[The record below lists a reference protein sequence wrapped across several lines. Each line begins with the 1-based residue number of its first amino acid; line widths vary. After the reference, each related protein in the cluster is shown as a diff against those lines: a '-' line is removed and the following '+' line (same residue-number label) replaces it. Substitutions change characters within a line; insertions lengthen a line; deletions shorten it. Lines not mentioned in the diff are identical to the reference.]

1 MLTGSKVLVAAV
13 TVVALTATV
22 LTVRSA
28 TIDAAAHARAAAE
41 APARDASPR
50 EYTLAYLRAA
60 RAHDCALLDYLEA
73 SGPSDWCP
81 KAPTAWSD
89 GTAELLAYRD
99 VGKAASESAAHAPR
113 AEECVPSV
121 ITQRWMNGR
130 DAGTIDW
137 SWCWARTPDGWRLVD
152 EGQG

>member
-1 MLTGSKVLVAAV
+1 M
-13 TVVALTATV
+13 VALTATV
-22 LTVRSA
+22 TTVHSA
-28 TIDAAAHARAAAE
+28 AVDAAAGARAAAE

-60 RAHDCALLDYLEA
+60 KAHDCALLDHLGA
-73 SGPSDWCP
+73 DGTTDWCP
-81 KAPTAWSD
+81 RAPTDWTD
-89 GTAELLAYRD
+89 GEPELLAYRD
-99 VGKAASESAAHAPR
+99 VGKPYAVSAEQAAH

-137 SWCWARTPDGWRLVD
+137 SWCWARTADGWRLVD